1 MQAPAQALVAAAS
14 EAEELVA
21 TVVCFLVDQSSSS
34 INQYRSV
41 NQKLLP
47 VAITSAVREPRS
59 DCRCEYLGG
68 SQGETIEV
76 RPHEDLNR

>member
-1 MQAPAQALVAAAS
+1 MEAPAQALVAAAS

-21 TVVCFLVDQSSSS
+21 TVVWFLVDQSSS

-47 VAITSAVREPRS
+47 VARDPIADVSTSVVRKAKR
-59 DCRCEYLGG
+59 
-68 SQGETIEV
+68 
-76 RPHEDLNR
+76 